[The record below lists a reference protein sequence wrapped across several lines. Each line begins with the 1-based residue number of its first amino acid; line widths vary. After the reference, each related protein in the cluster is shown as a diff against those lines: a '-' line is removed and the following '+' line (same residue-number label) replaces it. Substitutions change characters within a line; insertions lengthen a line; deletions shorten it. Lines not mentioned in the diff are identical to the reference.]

1 MPIRSGTK
9 NHPDLDL
16 GSLRI
21 FVAIAQSGSFVAAG
35 KALGL
40 TRSAA
45 GKAIARLE
53 AQLETRLFNRTTR
66 SVALTRDG
74 YVFYE
79 RCVQILQDIEEAA
92 ASVRPNF
99 SRPCGVLRL
108 SIPETWG
115 KVVLLPFLKQIMAAW
130 PGLDIEV
137 NFTDRV
143 VDLIAEGFDLSLR
156 LGDLPKDSQLIA
168 RTVQRIRPHL
178 FASPDY
184 LARSGVPIVP
194 EDLRHHQRLIYGL
207 SPQTAEWTVFT
218 ASHESVVIEG
228 HSRIRFDSG
237 EAICAAAV
245 EGLGIAFLPAFLV
258 AGYVAEGKLAPVLPE
273 SGGEP
278 LSVNVVY
285 PNRKHLAAKVRL
297 FIDSLVEYL
306 APSQHPGG

>member
-1 MPIRSGTK
+1 MSLRTGTK
-9 NHPDLDL
+9 SHSDLDL
-16 GSLRI
+16 GSLRV
-21 FVAIAQSGSFVAAG
+21 FVAIVESGSFVAGG

-53 AQLETRLFNRTTR
+53 AQLETRLFHRTTR

-74 YVFYE
+74 YGFYE
-79 RCVQILQDIEEAA
+79 RCAQILQDSEEAE
-92 ASVRPNF
+92 ASVRQNF
-99 SRPCGVLRL
+99 SSPGGVLRL
-108 SIPETWG
+108 SVPETWG
-115 KVVLLPFLKQIMAAW
+115 KVVLLPFLKHFMAAY
-130 PGLDIEV
+130 PRLDIEV

-143 VDLIAEGFDLSLR
+143 VDLVAEGFDLSLR

-184 LARSGVPIVP
+184 LASSGIPGSP
-194 EDLRHHQRLIYGL
+194 EDLRLHQRLIYGL
-207 SPQTAEWTVFT
+207 SPQTTNWTLFT
-218 ASHESVVIEG
+218 ASNESVLVEG

-245 EGLGIAFLPAFLV
+245 AGLGIAFLPAFLV
-258 AGYVAEGKLAPVLPE
+258 ARDVAEGTLVPVLSE
-273 SGGEP
+273 LGGTP
-278 LSVNVVY
+278 LTVNVVY

-297 FIDSLVEYL
+297 FIDSLVK
-306 APSQHPGG
+306 HMDH

>member
-1 MPIRSGTK
+1 MPLHPGTK
-9 NHPDLDL
+9 SHSELDL
-16 GSLRI
+16 GSLRV
-21 FVAIAQSGSFVAAG
+21 FVAIAESGSFVAGG

-74 YVFYE
+74 YGFYE
-79 RCVQILQDIEEAA
+79 RCAQILQDIEEAE
-92 ASVRPNF
+92 ASVRQNF
-99 SRPCGVLRL
+99 SSPSGVLRL
-108 SIPETWG
+108 SVPETWG
-115 KVVLLPFLKQIMAAW
+115 KVVLLPFLKYIMASY
-130 PGLDIEV
+130 PRLDIEV

-143 VDLIAEGFDLSLR
+143 VDLVAEGFDLSLR

-184 LARSGVPIVP
+184 LATSGTPGTP
-194 EDLRHHQRLIYGL
+194 EDLRLHQRLIYGL
-207 SPQTAEWTVFT
+207 SPQTANWTLFT
-218 ASHESVVIEG
+218 ASNESVVVEG

-245 EGLGIAFLPAFLV
+245 AGLGIAFLPAFLV
-258 AGYVAEGKLAPVLPE
+258 AGHVAEGTLVPVLPE
-273 SGGEP
+273 LGGTP

-297 FIDSLVEYL
+297 FIDSLVK
-306 APSQHPGG
+306 HMNH

>member
-1 MPIRSGTK
+1 MSLRTGTK
-9 NHPDLDL
+9 SHSDLDL
-16 GSLRI
+16 GSLRV
-21 FVAIAQSGSFVAAG
+21 FVAIVESGSFVAGG

-53 AQLETRLFNRTTR
+53 AQLETRLFHRTTR

-74 YVFYE
+74 YGFYE
-79 RCVQILQDIEEAA
+79 RCAQILQDIEEAE
-92 ASVRPNF
+92 ASVRQNF
-99 SRPCGVLRL
+99 SSPGGVLRL
-108 SIPETWG
+108 SVPETWG
-115 KVVLLPFLKQIMAAW
+115 KVVLLPFLKHFMAAY
-130 PGLDIEV
+130 PRLDIEV

-143 VDLIAEGFDLSLR
+143 VDLVAEGFDLSLR

-184 LARSGVPIVP
+184 LASSGIPGSP
-194 EDLRHHQRLIYGL
+194 EDLRLHQRLIYGL
-207 SPQTAEWTVFT
+207 SPQTTNWTLFT
-218 ASHESVVIEG
+218 ASNESVLVEG

-245 EGLGIAFLPAFLV
+245 AGLGIAFLPAFLV
-258 AGYVAEGKLAPVLPE
+258 ARDVAEGTLVPVLSE
-273 SGGEP
+273 LGGTP
-278 LSVNVVY
+278 LTVNVVY

-297 FIDSLVEYL
+297 FIDSLVK
-306 APSQHPGG
+306 HMDH